1 MKKIIHIILIA
12 FAVVV
17 FSCKEEKNPLKRD
30 KSFIPKGMS
39 VPEYGMDKWMEQN
52 ARMTKDPKLGYVP
65 YDRLAVAQAYTNSL
79 INNPSL
85 RTNALA
91 WTERGPD
98 NVGGRTRAIFIDQ
111 RDPTG
116 NTVFAGSVGGG
127 IWKCTNFKN
136 SNFSWT
142 NIGGNLPNLAITAMA
157 QDPSNPDVMF
167 AGTGEGWY
175 NLDAI
180 KGGGIYKSLNGG
192 NTWFL
197 LAETEDGGT
206 NGDFDY
212 VQDIVVTSTGIVFAS
227 TRSAKFCNAGGVL
240 RSIDG
245 GLGWSRV
252 IGNGSTCA
260 TASNFRGADLEIA
273 ANGDMYA
280 TTGIQ
285 SDAEI
290 NKGKIFKSLASN
302 GANIGAVGTW
312 NDITPPGITSSTSWR
327 RIEVAISPS
336 NSDVVYAL
344 CQKRNSNAI
353 GAIFRSD
360 NGGTSWNSLSLPAWC
375 SQGTNKTD
383 FTNGQSWYDL
393 IGAVNPT
400 NANTLVIG
408 GVDML
413 KTTDAGI
420 SWAQISQWSSGCG
433 GINNVHADIHN
444 IIYYNNSGTDLIS
457 TNDGGVYYSPD
468 GGGTWQAKNTG
479 YNVTQFYAVDA
490 HPTNSN
496 FFLAGAQDNGSH
508 RFNTPGVNS
517 TARVTG
523 GDGAYCHID
532 QTDGQIQITSY
543 VYNNYYFSRN
553 GGTSF
558 STVPDGTNTTG
569 NFINPTEYD
578 DEKDV
583 LYTST
588 IISQY
593 GLVTGLAGSGTPV
606 YQTVSLPDLIQP
618 ASAFKVD
625 PNVAGGGTLWI
636 VGSGS
641 GNPVFVKI
649 SNAHTTS
656 PTLIKSIV
664 PSGFASGSNISS
676 IDVQLGNSNRLLATV
691 SNYGTTSVY
700 ESTNGGDNWT
710 PIEGNLPDMPVRWGI
725 FAPADGLLTGTNTP
739 GGIILATETGVWCTS
754 TVNGSNTS
762 WVPQNS
768 GFANVSSYMLKYR
781 PSDRTLVVAT
791 HGRGLFTT
799 TIPTV
804 ATAVNTVLNTKGF
817 INYVSV
823 NQNSLFVKA
832 GTLTTTKTMQVN
844 IVDMQG
850 RLLSSNK
857 LGYGSQTIAINQL
870 PKGAYVIKITGDKK
884 EQYTQQFVK

>member
-1 MKKIIHIILIA
+1 
-12 FAVVV
+12 
-17 FSCKEEKNPLKRD
+17 
-30 KSFIPKGMS
+30 
-39 VPEYGMDKWMEQN
+39 
-52 ARMTKDPKLGYVP
+52 
-65 YDRLAVAQAYTNSL
+65 
-79 INNPSL
+79 
-85 RTNALA
+85 
-91 WTERGPD
+91 
-98 NVGGRTRAIFIDQ
+98 
-111 RDPTG
+111 
-116 NTVFAGSVGGG
+116 
-127 IWKCTNFKN
+127 
-136 SNFSWT
+136 
-142 NIGGNLPNLAITAMA
+142 
-157 QDPSNPDVMF
+157 
-167 AGTGEGWY
+167 
-175 NLDAI
+175 
-180 KGGGIYKSLNGG
+180 
-192 NTWFL
+192 
-197 LAETEDGGT
+197 
-206 NGDFDY
+206 
-212 VQDIVVTSTGIVFAS
+212 
-227 TRSAKFCNAGGVL
+227 
-240 RSIDG
+240 
-245 GLGWSRV
+245 
-252 IGNGSTCA
+252 
-260 TASNFRGADLEIA
+260 
-273 ANGDMYA
+273 
-280 TTGIQ
+280 
-285 SDAEI
+285 
-290 NKGKIFKSLASN
+290 
-302 GANIGAVGTW
+302 
-312 NDITPPGITSSTSWR
+312 
-327 RIEVAISPS
+327 
-336 NSDVVYAL
+336 
-344 CQKRNSNAI
+344 
-353 GAIFRSD
+353 
-360 NGGTSWNSLSLPAWC
+360 
-375 SQGTNKTD
+375 
-383 FTNGQSWYDL
+383 
-393 IGAVNPT
+393 
-400 NANTLVIG
+400 
-408 GVDML
+408 ML

-444 IIYYNNSGTDLIS
+444 IIYYTNSGTDLIS
-457 TNDGGVYYSPD
+457 TNDGGIYYSPD

-508 RFNTPGVNS
+508 RFNSPGVNS

-558 STVPDGTNTTG
+558 STVPDGTSSTG
-569 NFINPTEYD
+569 DFINPTEYD

-656 PTLIKSIV
+656 PTLIKSVV

-676 IDVQLGNSNRLLATV
+676 IDVQLGNSNHLLATV

-725 FAPADGLLTGTNTP
+725 FAPTDGLLTGTNTP